1 MCSSDRPQ
9 DACNTQNTASENKH
23 HSRTYSALYVHQ
35 LRAFINAAEDVDV
48 DSDTIED
55 LLEGLED
62 VEEQDDTQ
70 QSDNDEDEDEDEDFE
85 NLTLLVHKQYSP
97 IEDND
102 LDGLEIETTLIEK
115 LQREGTYVHL
125 ISCPFCRFSP
135 FLI

>member
-1 MCSSDRPQ
+1 M
-9 DACNTQNTASENKH
+9 
-23 HSRTYSALYVHQ
+23 
-35 LRAFINAAEDVDV
+35 

-70 QSDNDEDEDEDEDFE
+70 QSDNDEDEDEDFE
-85 NLTLLVHKQYSP
+85 NLTLPVHKQYSP
-97 IEDND
+97 IEDNN
-102 LDGLEIETTLIEK
+102 LDRLEIETTLIEK

>member
-9 DACNTQNTASENKH
+9 DACNAQNIASENKH
-23 HSRTYSALYVHQ
+23 HSRTYSAIYVHQ

-62 VEEQDDTQ
+62 VEGQDGTQ
-70 QSDNDEDEDEDEDFE
+70 QSDDDEDEDFE
-85 NLTLLVHKQYSP
+85 NLALPVHKQCS
-97 IEDND
+97 IEDDD
-102 LDGLEIETTLIEK
+102 LDGLEMETTLIEK
-115 LQREGTYVHL
+115 LQREGTYVHF